1 MQIEAKQLEDF
12 NNKEVE
18 TLQNKFDNQIDDMDK
33 QLNKQLDKEILIMVS
48 HSGKGKEKGLIMVNE
63 AHDDLLKRKLKIL
76 MSKQFSDLTKYLGTM
91 QNQVSMEH
99 MIRVRQI
106 KMKFENDKE
115 TAIQKGLSP
124 DELESTINRLA
135 AARDFEIQ
143 KSAEQ
148 MERDRVDRE
157 SKTRQDLEEKFCQEK
172 KDLQ

>member
-1 MQIEAKQLEDF
+1 MQIEAKQLEEF

-91 QNQVSMEH
+91 QN
-99 MIRVRQI
+99 
-106 KMKFENDKE
+106 
-115 TAIQKGLSP
+115 
-124 DELESTINRLA
+124 
-135 AARDFEIQ
+135 
-143 KSAEQ
+143 
-148 MERDRVDRE
+148 
-157 SKTRQDLEEKFCQEK
+157 
-172 KDLQ
+172 